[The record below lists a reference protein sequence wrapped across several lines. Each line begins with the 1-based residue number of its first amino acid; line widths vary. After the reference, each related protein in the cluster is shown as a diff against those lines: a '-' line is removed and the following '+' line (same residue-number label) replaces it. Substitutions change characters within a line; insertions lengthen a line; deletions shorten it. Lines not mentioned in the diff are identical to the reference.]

1 MSERENDGES
11 VKVVVVERVV
21 EQKKKKKEARWR
33 EEHEKLVLLK
43 QGAVTP
49 LNAKRIHRHQT
60 LPRHFK
66 RVQRDILLVYLNA

>member
-21 EQKKKKKEARWR
+21 EQKKKKEARWR

>member
-11 VKVVVVERVV
+11 VKVVVPERVV
-21 EQKKKKKEARWR
+21 EQKKKKEARWR

-49 LNAKRIHRHQT
+49 LNAKRTHRHQT
-60 LPRHFK
+60 LPRRFK
-66 RVQRDILLVYLNA
+66 RVQRGIPLVYLNA